1 MPQSLRDVED
11 VLADAARVYAD
22 QLGLRNH
29 TVEIRPDPPGDP
41 AALMECAI
49 PAGRDHIVLRAREDF
64 QFQSAD
70 EQRHAL
76 THELVHVHV
85 VVLEERVHR
94 ELATEIGGMA
104 WRIFWSAYQGD
115 VETLVDR
122 LAGLL
127 APQMPE
133 IDWGPAM

>member
-1 MPQSLRDVED
+1 M
-11 VLADAARVYAD
+11 ADAARSYAD

-29 TVEIRPDPPGDP
+29 TVEVRPDPPGDP
-41 AALMECAI
+41 RSLMECAI
-49 PAGRDHIVLRAREDF
+49 PEGREHIVLRARGDF
-64 QFQSAD
+64 RFQSED

-85 VVLEERVHR
+85 VVLEERVQR
-94 ELATEIGGMA
+94 ELSAEIGGMA

-115 VETLVDR
+115 VESLVDR
-122 LAGLL
+122 LAALL
-127 APQMPE
+127 APQMPL